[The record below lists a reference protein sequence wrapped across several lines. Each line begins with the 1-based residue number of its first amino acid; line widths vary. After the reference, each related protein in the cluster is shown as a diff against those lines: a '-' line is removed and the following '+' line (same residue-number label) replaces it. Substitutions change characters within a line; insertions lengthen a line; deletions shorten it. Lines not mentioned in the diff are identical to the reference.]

1 MARRRR
7 RRRGGVGKEL
17 CLQSAAF
24 NVKFNIKA
32 SLEAV
37 FVAVLD
43 VLPVGLALHA
53 HLHVVGQVGELHGHQ
68 RLQVPRLQELPVVG
82 VVLQGKARV
91 AAHPVV
97 IHCADFVC
105 VFLSLGSAVHRD
117 EIWVVFCHNLFREA
131 PICQRLRFEADNS
144 VELDE
149 DAWFAIPVPKGRII
163 YSGTVF
169 QPFTFESADL
179 LLALALTIWS
189 SLFVIGRYLPTVL
202 KYDAFGLLISA
213 VVL

>member
-105 VFLSLGSAVHRD
+105 VFLSLKRRENEERNDDYRTNSTFCSSFPQQHLFFTKTITCLGSSLILNSMRTVL
-117 EIWVVFCHNLFREA
+117 VVE
-131 PICQRLRFEADNS
+131 
-144 VELDE
+144 
-149 DAWFAIPVPKGRII
+149 
-163 YSGTVF
+163 GTHKCCLISTS
-169 QPFTFESADL
+169 QHASARKRAFLYLKPQTLYAFGSHHSFL
-179 LLALALTIWS
+179 LLQCTI
-189 SLFVIGRYLPTVL
+189 LG
-202 KYDAFGLLISA
+202 
-213 VVL
+213 